1 MTSESL
7 PLVYFGK
14 LPARGDFIRA
24 RSHINE
30 TNDIDTWVSQA
41 LTASEYLLPK
51 ALLPKDALTEHS
63 LETNPL
69 KNGAIKENTALYFS
83 HIDTTANKIVTGVLI
98 PSHDSNQR
106 RYPLIGF
113 GLMYHDKPK
122 SWMNYVPIKSLSLWD
137 DVYDALI
144 NAKSQTDTAK
154 VMEDLNNCSLT
165 IDQNASTHYYN
176 FINTTTLQDI
186 AGLMSIDKAHLI
198 QQIIATGLLFLPT
211 YSKGFHGLNKS
222 ISWTLPA
229 ERAPAIYMA
238 TFWHDLIHGF
248 YQPHQLQLNTYLYR
262 TSAHYQLLLSFT
274 EPDSQLLSQLLTHKN
289 ILPADWVSIGDS
301 GWTQSYIDEDIGLT
315 RFNKILLQDD
325 LYLYDTRQL
334 FKQIFLAQ

>member
-14 LPARGDFIRA
+14 LPARGDFIRT
-24 RSHINE
+24 RTHISE

-41 LTASEYLLPK
+41 LTESEILGITTTQ
-51 ALLPKDALTEHS
+51 AALTEHS
-63 LETNPL
+63 LEEKPFR
-69 KNGAIKENTALYFS
+69 NGAVKEDTALYFS

-98 PSHDSNQR
+98 SSHDSNQR
-106 RYPLIGF
+106 SYPLIGF

-137 DVYDALI
+137 DVSDALMI
-144 NAKSQTDTAK
+144 AKSQTDTIK
-154 VMEDLNNCSLT
+154 VMEDLNDCSLVV
-165 IDQNASTHYYN
+165 DQNASTHYYN
-176 FINTTTLQDI
+176 FINTTTMQDI
-186 AGLMSIDKAHLI
+186 ADLIGIDKAHLV

-211 YSKGFHGLNKS
+211 YAKGFHGLNKS
-222 ISWTLPA
+222 ISWALPA
-229 ERAPAIYMA
+229 EKATAIYMA

-248 YQPHQLQLNTYLYR
+248 YQPHQLQLNTYVYR
-262 TSAHYQLLLSFT
+262 TSAHYQLLLSFSK
-274 EPDSQLLSQLLTHKN
+274 PDSQLLAQLLTHKN
-289 ILPADWVSIGDS
+289 TLPADWVSIGDS